1 MNKKQWQKIH
11 VAKDAAIEI
20 LLNNSRGPYQSLP
33 RTAGFGYPEPYTR
46 DLMICGLGILTTGNR
61 ELLSSLRRVLQ
72 KLASNQ
78 SRLGHIPGLVHDG
91 DDRGSSDT
99 TPLFLLTLGIY
110 RKFVGEPDF
119 LEEAR
124 IKAMTWME
132 YQSPSDDVIVDQMPT
147 SDWRD
152 EQWVLGYGLY
162 VNTLVYCYL
171 KLYKEYERADLLE
184 HEMDHFTIRGEVQN
198 RHIHE
203 GLVLPNK
210 PYFAAW
216 SYKVLC
222 DERFDLLGNS
232 LAMLSGLASPS
243 RSRAMI
249 SWIERETLALRQQGE
264 LALELPPN
272 YFPFIRPED
281 PDWHRRYYK
290 YNLPGEYH
298 NGGVWPFICGFY
310 IAAIVATGRMRLA
323 EHRLMALTEL
333 VQPAREAR
341 VNFGFNEWF
350 RAQDGTPQGI
360 DWQSW
365 SAAMY
370 LYAAECVQQRKT
382 LFFDEI
388 RSDDGS

>member
-232 LAMLSGLASPS
+232 LAMLSGLA
-243 RSRAMI
+243 
-249 SWIERETLALRQQGE
+249 
-264 LALELPPN
+264 
-272 YFPFIRPED
+272 
-281 PDWHRRYYK
+281 
-290 YNLPGEYH
+290 LPGEYH